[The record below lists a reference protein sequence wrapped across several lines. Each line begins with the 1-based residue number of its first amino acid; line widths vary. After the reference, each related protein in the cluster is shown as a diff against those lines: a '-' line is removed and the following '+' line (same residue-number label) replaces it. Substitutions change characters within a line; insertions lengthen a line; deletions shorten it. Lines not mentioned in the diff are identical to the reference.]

1 MTMDV
6 PDLPLP
12 RAGGGTVS
20 RADLA
25 GQPWIVYL
33 SRHPG

>member
-1 MTMDV
+1 MDF
-6 PDLPLP
+6 PDLALP

-20 RADLA
+20 RVDLS
-25 GQPWIVYL
+25 GRPWIVYL